1 MKKKTT
7 VTIKDKE
14 DWSTY
19 IQNPKDVYDKEVYKK
34 KNINSNKLKKIDLHG
49 TSLIEAN
56 KKVKNFILTSY
67 KQGYKKLLVIT
78 GKGSRSN
85 AYNNPYIS
93 DKTSILKNSVPDFVS
108 SDPELSNIV
117 KKITKADL
125 RDGGDG
131 AIYIFLKKL

>member
-1 MKKKTT
+1 MKKKIT
-7 VTIKDKE
+7 VTIKDQE
-14 DWSTY
+14 DWSAFVRD
-19 IQNPKDVYDKEVYKK
+19 PKDVYDKEDNKK
-34 KNINSNKLKKIDLHG
+34 KIVNTNKLKKLDLHG
-49 TSLIEAN
+49 LSLDEAN
-56 KKVKNFILTSY
+56 KTVKNFIVTSY
-67 KQGYKKLLVIT
+67 NQGYKKLLVIT

-85 AYNNPYIS
+85 VYNNPYIS

-108 SDPELSNIV
+108 SDLELSNIV